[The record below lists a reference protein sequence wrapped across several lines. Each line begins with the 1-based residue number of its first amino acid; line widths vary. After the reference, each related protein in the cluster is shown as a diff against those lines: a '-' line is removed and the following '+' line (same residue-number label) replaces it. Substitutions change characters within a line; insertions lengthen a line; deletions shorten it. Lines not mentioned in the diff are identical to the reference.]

1 MAKTKLRMARMSK
14 GMSLTEFSEL
24 VRVNRGTL
32 SLIETGRLSAT
43 PAMQARLCG
52 LLGIDPRTVF
62 DRNERPIL
70 AD

>member
-1 MAKTKLRMARMSK
+1 MAKTKLRIARMAK

-43 PAMQARLCG
+43 PEMQNRLCW
-52 LLGIDPRTVF
+52 LLGINPREVF
-62 DRNERPIL
+62 DEQERPIL
-70 AD
+70 ID